1 MTSTTLWWLL
11 PVLAVG
17 ALTMAAMFK
26 YPKLWLASFFIAL
39 PVFLSDTGKGLSAS
53 ELAIGGFYLV
63 SIVLWMAWALS
74 HRKIVL
80 IRWWGDFLLLAF
92 LVLSFGNCLVA
103 MANDVPFVDWLA
115 EWTIYLLVLY
125 YFPIRHYFEEDER
138 SVRQLLLLGAFS
150 TVLMAAYSIYLYKTR
165 MSAGGAMYA
174 YQLWSSRSV
183 LLGPLFVM
191 TMLIGIA
198 SIFHLKGWPKIV
210 ATVIVLINAGALA
223 LTFTRSLWIFF
234 FVSLIIIGTYLRPLQ
249 NIKLV
254 LSIFAVAGIG
264 YFAAMTFN
272 PRLTTIA
279 LRIVKERVMS
289 STQLSGGDFS
299 FETRTIEAEAAG
311 RAISMYPLGGSGIRS
326 TVLSWGPIEQFHWRK
341 AFIHIGYVSLP
352 FKVGIPLALLMFWIL
367 GLFCWRSFS
376 NGWRIR
382 RMADIPPLTK
392 SLLIGIV
399 ATFPT
404 LFVVIFFTGFFDQRW
419 GMVMLAFILAATSI
433 THEIVERR
441 RLNGQQQLL

>member
-1 MTSTTLWWLL
+1 MITSTMWWLL
-11 PVLAVG
+11 PVLTVG
-17 ALTMAAMFK
+17 TVLLAAMFK
-26 YPKLWLASFFIAL
+26 YPRLWIASFFIAL

-53 ELAIGGFYLV
+53 ELALGGFFLV
-63 SIVLWMAWALS
+63 SIVVWMGWAIA
-74 HRKIVL
+74 HREIIL

-92 LVLSFGNCLVA
+92 LVLSFGNAIVA
-103 MANDVPFVDWLA
+103 MANDVPFIDWLA

-125 YFPIRHYFEEDER
+125 YFPIRHYFETDER
-138 SVRQLLLLGAFS
+138 RVRQLLLLGALS

-198 SIFHLKGWPKIV
+198 VIFHVRSRWKIV
-210 ATVIVLINAGALA
+210 AVGIVLINAGALA

-234 FVSLIIIGTYLRPLQ
+234 FVSLIVIGTYLRPLQ
-249 NIKLV
+249 NVKLV
-254 LSIFAVAGIG
+254 LSILAVAGMSYYG
-264 YFAAMTFN
+264 AMTFN

-279 LRIVKERVMS
+279 FKIVKERIAS

-311 RAISMYPLGGSGIRS
+311 RAIASYPLGGSGIRS
-326 TVLSWGPIEQFHWRK
+326 TIISWGPIEQFHWRK
-341 AFIHIGYVSLP
+341 AFIHIGYISLP
-352 FKVGIPLALLMFWIL
+352 FKLGIPLALLMFWIL
-367 GLFCWRSFS
+367 GLFFWRTARD
-376 NGWRIR
+376 GWRIR
-382 RMADIPPLTK
+382 REVDIPPLTR
-392 SLLIGIV
+392 SLLIGIL

-404 LFVVIFFTGFFDQRW
+404 LLVVIFFTGFFDQRW
-419 GMVMLAFILAATSI
+419 GMVMLAFILAGSSI
-433 THEIVERR
+433 AHHQIETKLAHSK
-441 RLNGQQQLL
+441 QQLL